1 MFCKNCGNENC
12 DQAVVCVHCGASLQ
26 QEAPATAQPQQ
37 TMIPIAYKPLGAWMY
52 FALSLL
58 FSVPIVG
65 LVFLIIF
72 SLDDS
77 NLNRRNFARSYWCS
91 MIVGVGIFI
100 LLMIFLL
107 VFGFTFADAFSEM
120 MYY

>member
-1 MFCKNCGNENC
+1 MFCKNCGNENV
-12 DQAVVCVHCGASLQ
+12 DQAAVCVQCGAPLQ
-26 QEAPATAQPQQ
+26 QEAPAAQPQQ

>member
-12 DQAVVCVHCGASLQ
+12 DQAVVCVHCGAALQ
-26 QEAPATAQPQQ
+26 QEAPAAAQPQQ

-52 FALSLL
+52 FALSLR

-77 NLNRRNFARSYWCS
+77 NLNRRNFARSSWCS